1 MSQTSQRKR
10 HLYAANSWYDLY
22 VEINLS
28 VGIKVKRKLQ
38 EKRLCRENNQ

>member
-10 HLYAANSWYDLY
+10 HLYATNSWYDLY

-28 VGIKVKRKLQ
+28 VGIKAKKKLKG
-38 EKRLCRENNQ
+38 KRLGREKNQ